1 MDNKPKILFLARWY
15 PNRYDSMFGLFIQRH
30 AEAVQKYCQVGVV
43 YTRVVEHEN
52 LKGFDVDFK
61 TVNGVPTACVY
72 YSNPKAGLPLILPMI
87 KAARFFKA
95 NFKGIKKVN
104 AELGGFDLVHVHI
117 LTRLGLIALWYKWFK
132 GKPFVISEHW
142 SRYLSL
148 TGDFNG
154 GFRKWL
160 TKLVVKNASAV
171 TTVTQNLANA
181 MQSHQLDNSSYKVLA
196 NIVTDQFLNY
206 QRLDK
211 TETGKTTFIHVSCF
225 EDKSKNISGLL
236 NVIKSL
242 SDKRNDF
249 VFKLIGEGMDFDFL
263 KQYAAN
269 LNLDESQV
277 KFTGLLEGEA
287 LVKEM
292 AAARLMVVFSYYENF
307 PVVINESF
315 VLGIPVIATSVGGIP
330 EYINDSNGRLI
341 EAADEIALEKHLVD
355 FLDGN
360 LEFDINKVQSEAKN
374 TFSPERVGKELYALY
389 NGILNP
395 MGSQK
400 TEK

>member
-1 MDNKPKILFLARWY
+1 
-15 PNRYDSMFGLFIQRH
+15 
-30 AEAVQKYCQVGVV
+30 
-43 YTRVVEHEN
+43 VENEN
-52 LKGFDVDFK
+52 LRGFDVDFN
-61 TVNGVPTACVY
+61 TVNGVPTACVFY
-72 YSNPKAGLPLILPMI
+72 NNPKAGLPLILPMI
-87 KAARFFKA
+87 KVAHFFKA

-104 AELGGFDLVHVHI
+104 TALGGFDLVHVHI

-132 GKPFVISEHW
+132 GNPFVISEHW

-196 NIVTDQFLNY
+196 NVVTGQFLNF

-249 VFKLIGEGMDFDFL
+249 VFKLVGEGMDFGFL

-292 AAARLMVVFSYYENF
+292 AAARLMVVFSNYENF

-374 TFSPERVGKELYALY
+374 TFSPERVGKELYTLY
-389 NGILNP
+389 NGILNL